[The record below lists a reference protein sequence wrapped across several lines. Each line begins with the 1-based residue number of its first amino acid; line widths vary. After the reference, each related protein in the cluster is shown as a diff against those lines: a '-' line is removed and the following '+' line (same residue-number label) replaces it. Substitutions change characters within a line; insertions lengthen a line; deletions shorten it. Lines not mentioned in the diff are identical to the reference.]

1 MGGSRAGGYGVLL
14 GIALGVAQPSLAE
27 PPATSHIA
35 VTAQVAAITRIE
47 GVDQPAVV
55 TISHDD
61 AARGY
66 VTAVATLKVR
76 SNAVA
81 GYVLTLWP
89 RASWFESVRIA
100 GAGASAEVSGDGG
113 ALVLPAPASALDEVS
128 LELRF
133 RLRDGMTDGD
143 YAWPVE
149 FAVSPL

>member
-1 MGGSRAGGYGVLL
+1 MVGSREGCSVALVAL
-14 GIALGVAQPSLAE
+14 ALGAMPAWADQPARS
-27 PPATSHIA
+27 SIA
-35 VTAQVAAITRIE
+35 VTAQVATITRIE
-47 GVDQPAVV
+47 GLEQPAVV

-66 VTAVATLKVR
+66 VTALATLKVR

-89 RASWFESVRIA
+89 CAAWFESVRIA
-100 GAGASAEVSGDGG
+100 GAGTSAELSGDGG
-113 ALVLPAPASALDEVS
+113 ALVLPAPASAVDEVS
-128 LELRF
+128 LELTF
-133 RLRDGMTDGD
+133 RLRDGMPGGD